1 MTKTEAQTIPSPIG
15 ENKPRLDAREKAI
28 GAAIFADDI
37 QFGNKLLHARIKR
50 SPHPHAR
57 IKKIDV
63 SKARALPGV
72 KSVVT
77 GEDFPG
83 YIGLYLQDRFIFCRD
98 RVRYVGDPVAG
109 VAAVDAETA
118 EKAVNLIDVE
128 YEPL

>member
-1 MTKTEAQTIPSPIG
+1 MSKTEPQTIPSPVG

-57 IKKIDV
+57 VKRIDI

-72 KSVVT
+72 KTIVT

-83 YIGLYLQDRFIFCRD
+83 MWDLGIPR
-98 RVRYVGDPVAG
+98 AG
-109 VAAVDAETA
+109 
-118 EKAVNLIDVE
+118 
-128 YEPL
+128 